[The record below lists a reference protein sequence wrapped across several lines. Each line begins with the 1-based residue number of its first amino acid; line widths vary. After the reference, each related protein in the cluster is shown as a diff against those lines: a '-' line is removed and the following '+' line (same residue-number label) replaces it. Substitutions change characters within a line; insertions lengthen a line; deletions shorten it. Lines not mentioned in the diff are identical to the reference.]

1 MHKVIIGKKR
11 LKRLVSLPTTG
22 TRKWRSKDSREGA
35 GSVSFSGKKTS
46 TVISRL
52 STRLVFRI
60 LCHMLSVNRLIT
72 PSHQGFSWISQR
84 VKKYLTLRLEVVA

>member
-35 GSVSFSGKKTS
+35 GSVSFSEKICCRD
-46 TVISRL
+46 ISIIN
-52 STRLVFRI
+52 TPCFTNTMPHP
-60 LCHMLSVNRLIT
+60 LCKQADNLPL
-72 PSHQGFSWISQR
+72 HQGFSWISLR
-84 VKKYLTLRLEVVA
+84 VKKNLTQRF

>member
-35 GSVSFSGKKTS
+35 GSVSFSGKNFVDSATA
-46 TVISRL
+46 ISRL
-52 STRLVFRI
+52 STRLVLRI
-60 LCHMLSVNRLIT
+60 LYHILSVNRLIT
-72 PSHQGFSWISQR
+72 FLHIKAF
-84 VKKYLTLRLEVVA
+84 LEFR

>member
-35 GSVSFSGKKTS
+35 GSVSVQFKEALIGSESSINAPRFIEKKIYS
-46 TVISRL
+46 L
-52 STRLVFRI
+52 
-60 LCHMLSVNRLIT
+60 
-72 PSHQGFSWISQR
+72 
-84 VKKYLTLRLEVVA
+84 